1 MINAT
6 ESFKLKIKEIRE
18 FCELKS
24 DPKIIAKYSKYFKE
38 GFDGLGI
45 DSKILKKQIESW
57 VKDWGNE
64 MTLQNYLDL
73 SDELIKNGKFE
84 EKDLAIHFVK
94 SKKAEY
100 TEETFDRIGKWF
112 ELGISNWATTDVLCM
127 LVLPHFFI
135 EHIIGFDKLIAWN
148 NSQSEWQRRAV
159 PVLLVELLKS
169 KKDLKYDEAIN
180 VIEPLMDDES
190 EYVQKGLGT
199 LLRELWKKQ
208 PKETEKFLYKWKNKC
223 GRLVI
228 RYATEKMDKEYRNK
242 FRKEK

>member
-1 MINAT
+1 MF
-6 ESFKLKIKEIRE
+6 EEKIKEIRE
-18 FCELKS
+18 FFELNS

-38 GFDGLGI
+38 GFDGFGI
-45 DSKILKKQIESW
+45 DSKVLKKQIESW

-84 EKDLAIHFVK
+84 EKDLALHFVK
-94 SKKAEY
+94 SKKAEF
-100 TEETFDRIGKWF
+100 TEETFYRIGKWF
-112 ELGISNWATTDVLCM
+112 ELGISNWASTDVLCM

-135 EHIIGFDKLIAWN
+135 EHIIGFDKLIEWS

-159 PVLLVELLKS
+159 PVLFVELSKLKIDY
-169 KKDLKYDEAIN
+169 KNDEALS
-180 VIEPLMDDES
+180 VIEPLMEDES

-208 PKETEKFLYKWKNKC
+208 PKETEKFLYEWKDKC
-223 GRLVI
+223 GRLII
-228 RYATEKMDKEYRNK
+228 RYATEKMDKVYRKK
-242 FRKEK
+242 FRKVK